1 MTDYLYPNAVVYLI
15 IVAYEIYVGSTIDMI
30 NRLKVHK
37 YDLKNDDPMKL
48 YIRMRELDLD
58 FNNDDVEIII
68 LEKYPCDD
76 KKKLRRREGVYQQ
89 ELEATL
95 NDRIAGRTR
104 QDWIEENPE
113 YMKEYRENNKE
124 HIQDYMKKYRE
135 NNKEHIQDYMKK
147 YMEEYREKNK
157 EKIKTKKSEK
167 TECQYCKKQR
177 CKRTMKQHHK
187 VCPDKPSGST

>member
-124 HIQDYMKKYRE
+124 HIQDYMKKY
-135 NNKEHIQDYMKK
+135 
-147 YMEEYREKNK
+147 MEEYREKNK